1 MVIQIDPHSGVPVYR
16 QISDQVRFQITAGL
30 LPAGEMLDSVRN
42 LAAALGIN
50 SMTVSKAYS
59 LLEREGFL
67 ERRPG
72 QQLCVA
78 ESNRSETANA
88 EETHLREAL
97 APAVRMIR
105 QFRMPDRRAIS
116 IFRALLEA
124 NLKEPTHDLHR

>member
-1 MVIQIDPHSGVPVYR
+1 MIIQIDPHSGVPVYR

-30 LPAGEMLDSVRN
+30 LHSGEALESVRN
-42 LAAALGIN
+42 LSASLAIN

-78 ESNRSETANA
+78 EFNRSEKANA

-97 APAVRMIR
+97 APAVRIVR

-124 NLKEPTHDLHR
+124 NINGPTYELHR